1 MINVKIDETTLLN
14 LFMDRLEYWTSDD
27 DVLALYKSYLERSI
41 DWNIDGVLDINLR
54 EVLE

>member
-1 MINVKIDETTLLN
+1 MKVKEFVELIESQD
-14 LFMDRLEYWTSDD
+14 MDKDICVFNTITGNRVSISSDD
-27 DVLALYKSYLERSI
+27 I

>member
-1 MINVKIDETTLLN
+1 MKVKEFVELLESQD
-14 LFMDRLEYWTSDD
+14 MDKEIRVYNTITGNSVLVSLDD
-27 DVLALYKSYLERSI
+27 I